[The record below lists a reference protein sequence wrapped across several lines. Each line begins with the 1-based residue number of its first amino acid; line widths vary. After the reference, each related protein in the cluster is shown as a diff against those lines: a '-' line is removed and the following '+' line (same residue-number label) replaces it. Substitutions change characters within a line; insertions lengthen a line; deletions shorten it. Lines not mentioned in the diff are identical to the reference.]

1 MPNRS
6 AKLLIHPI
14 SSIVSRQLPLRSTAT
29 LAALP
34 AMSLIPLA
42 PFNGEKPLRT
52 NEAGLRG
59 LAALTIALIQRHG
72 KTIEVRAAPFRF
84 V

>member
-1 MPNRS
+1 
-6 AKLLIHPI
+6 
-14 SSIVSRQLPLRSTAT
+14 
-29 LAALP
+29 
-34 AMSLIPLA
+34 MSLIPLA